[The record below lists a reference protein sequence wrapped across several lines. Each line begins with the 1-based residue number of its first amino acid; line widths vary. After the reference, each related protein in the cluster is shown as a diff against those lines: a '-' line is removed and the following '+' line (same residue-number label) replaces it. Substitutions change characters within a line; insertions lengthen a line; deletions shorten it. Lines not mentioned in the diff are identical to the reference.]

1 MKKIILSAIML
12 TGMLTFAQDEQN
24 GKLTV
29 SGSVDVYGQTG
40 IDGSSR
46 PNTSFASDK
55 GFALGMVNTVF
66 AYQTEKA
73 GIVADLVYGPR
84 GEEATFGAGVTSS
97 TSIINQAY
105 AYYNVNDKLTLTL
118 GRFNTYYG
126 YEVIS
131 PVGNANYSTSYLFT
145 NGPFSHTGLKADY
158 AVSEDFSIM
167 VAVMNPTD
175 QFNNNADKDNNDFSY
190 GLQLAYVGQ
199 YLNFEYGDQDL
210 ASVGDGKTF
219 RVDYTGGFD
228 INETYSVGING
239 AYNTTKKVGEDT
251 GFYGGALYLTGA
263 LSEDLSLT
271 LRPEFFT
278 EFSGADNKAEV
289 TAITLSATKSLTS
302 NLSVIAEVRYDNAD
316 SSPLLN
322 GKETSNAL
330 VAAVYSF

>member
-12 TGMLTFAQDEQN
+12 TGMLTFAQDEKE
-24 GKLTV
+24 GKLTI
-29 SGSVDVYGQTG
+29 SGSVDVYGQG
-40 IDGSSR
+40 GADDAVIA
-46 PNTSFASDK
+46 PTSFANDN
-55 GFALGMVNTVF
+55 GFGVGMVNTVF
-66 AYQTEKA
+66 AYETEKA
-73 GIVADLVYGPR
+73 GVVADLVYGPR
-84 GEEATFGAGVTSS
+84 GEEATFGADAGTS
-97 TSIINQAY
+97 TRIINQAY
-105 AYYNVNDKLTLTL
+105 AYYNLNEKLTFTL

-131 PVGNANYSTSYLFT
+131 PVGNANYSTSYLFSS
-145 NGPFSHTGLKADY
+145 GPFSHTGLKADY
-158 AVSEDFSIM
+158 AVTEDFSIM
-167 VAVMNPTD
+167 AAVMNPTD
-175 QFNNNADKDNNDFSY
+175 AFNNNADVDNNDFIY

-199 YLNFEYGDQDL
+199 YLNFEYGDQD
-210 ASVGDGKTF
+210 GDGTDGNTF

-239 AYNTTKKVGEDT
+239 AYNTTKLAGEDR

-278 EFSGADNKAEV
+278 EFFGADNKAEV

-302 NLSVIAEVRYDNAD
+302 NLSVIAEVRYDNSDAG
-316 SSPLLN
+316 SLLVN
-322 GKETSNAL
+322 GEYTNAL